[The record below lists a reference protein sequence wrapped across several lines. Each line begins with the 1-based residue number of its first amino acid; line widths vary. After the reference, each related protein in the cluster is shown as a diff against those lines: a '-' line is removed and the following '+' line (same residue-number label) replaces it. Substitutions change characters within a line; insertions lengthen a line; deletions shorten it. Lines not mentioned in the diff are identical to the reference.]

1 MLFKKMGK
9 VLPFLLLRLFLSAR
23 LHQPDANQ
31 TPHLLLPLYC
41 QSIYRHS
48 PILPNDNSSQTL
60 EEGSLKKFKAEDDD
74 RVPYST
80 LAVAT
85 PSTLSTTDQ
94 HPLVPSL
101 DLSRPVA
108 ADRSNSEQTVDSDM
122 NVPTSLPH
130 APSATNVLPNPPA
143 PTAAVTAVVL
153 TPESRIPDN
162 IEVSKVS
169 RLRFFGSFWSK
180 SRWCVGAGMIVNVEG
195 SWVNKADLC
204 VYTLPCRVFIVA
216 TSYN

>member
-1 MLFKKMGK
+1 M
-9 VLPFLLLRLFLSAR
+9 
-23 LHQPDANQ
+23 
-31 TPHLLLPLYC
+31 
-41 QSIYRHS
+41 
-48 PILPNDNSSQTL
+48 
-60 EEGSLKKFKAEDDD
+60 
-74 RVPYST
+74 
-80 LAVAT
+80 
-85 PSTLSTTDQ
+85 
-94 HPLVPSL
+94 PSL

-108 ADRSNSEQTVDSDM
+108 ADRSSSEQTVDSDM

-143 PTAAVTAVVL
+143 PTAAVTAVAL

-169 RLRFFGSFWSK
+169 RLYFFGYFPK
-180 SRWCVGAGMIVNVEG
+180 SRCCVGAGMTVNVEG

-216 TSYN
+216 TSYSDTHAEDRGCFAICKSLNPLMWRPPQ